1 MISWSGGK
9 DAAWALQKAR
19 EADGIIVTGLFCTY
33 DPATEKVPIH
43 GAPISLI
50 KSQARALGL
59 PIDLI
64 PLPAKASNKDYEK
77 AINAYFQ
84 RLKLRDMD
92 AVVYGDV
99 SLKDVRD
106 YKQNLTKQHSL
117 EALFPLWNLE
127 TDDLAISMVLAGI
140 KAIVCSVDPQK
151 VDPLLLGNPFDAH
164 FLNALKPNVD
174 PCGENGEFHTFVLY
188 TEDFR
193 FPVNLMQLGRSQSR
207 GMEMLE
213 IFPYSRN

>member
-9 DAAWALQKAR
+9 DAAWALHKAR
-19 EADGIIVTGLFCTY
+19 EEMGCVVSGLFCTY
-33 DPATEKVPIH
+33 DPKTEKIPIH
-43 GAPISLI
+43 GAPVSLI

-64 PLPAKASNKDYEK
+64 PLPTNPNNKDYEK
-77 AINAYFQ
+77 ALKQYFE
-84 RLKLRDMD
+84 KLEVRGIEGI
-92 AVVYGDV
+92 VYGDV
-99 SLKDVRD
+99 GLEDVRD
-106 YKQNLTKQHSL
+106 YKQKLTEEHGL
-117 EALFPLWNLE
+117 EAIFPLWE
-127 TDDLAISMVLAGI
+127 TNTEDLATSMVLAGI
-140 KAIVCSVDPQK
+140 KAVVCSVDPQK
-151 VDPLLLGNPFDAH
+151 VDPLLLGHPFDAH
-164 FLNALKPNVD
+164 FLNALKPEVD

-193 FPVNLMQLGRSQSR
+193 FPIDLMQLGKSQSG